1 MTNDQAMKRAIE
13 LASRGTGSVSPNPPV
28 GCLLLK
34 NDKIIGEG
42 WHHEFGGAH
51 AEVEAVNSATEDVTG
66 ATAIV
71 TLEPCSHFGK
81 TPPCADLL
89 IQKGIKKVII
99 GIEDVN
105 PLVAGNGIAKL
116 KEAGIEVE
124 TGIMAAEC
132 EWLVRYYAKNITTG
146 MPYIVA
152 KIAQTLD
159 GCIAAENGES
169 QWITGEES
177 RRRTHRLRSE
187 LDAVLVGKST
197 ALADNPSLTVRM
209 AAGRQPWRVVLD
221 SNLTLPFSLKVF
233 TDEFRLRTIVCCN
246 EHKALSKKADELRS
260 EGVKVI
266 GIETNNVGLLNLRV
280 VFSRLSDEFR
290 IASVMV
296 EGGSRVLSS
305 LVSEKLIDEH
315 HFFIAPML
323 VGKGLRVFGEYS
335 ASSLA
340 ESTKLKI
347 ISMEQ
352 SGADIHV
359 VAI

>member
-1 MTNDQAMKRAIE
+1 MTNDQAMKKAIE
-13 LASRGTGSVSPNPPV
+13 LAFRGTGSVSPNPLV
-28 GCLLLK
+28 GCMLLK
-34 NDKIIGEG
+34 NDRIIGEG

-51 AEVEAVNSATEDVTG
+51 AEVEAVNSATEDVAG

-89 IQKGIKKVII
+89 IQKGIKRVVI

-105 PLVAGNGIAKL
+105 PLVAGDGIAKL
-116 KEAGIEVE
+116 RAAGIEVE
-124 TGIMAAEC
+124 TGIMADEC
-132 EWLVRYYAKNITTG
+132 LWLIRYYSKNITTG

-152 KIAQTLD
+152 KIAQTID
-159 GCIAAENGES
+159 GCIATENGES
-169 QWITGEES
+169 QWITSEES
-177 RRRTHRLRSE
+177 RRRTHQLRSE

-197 ALADNPSLTVRM
+197 ALNDNPSLTVRM

-221 SNLTLPFSLKVF
+221 TNLTLPLSLRVF

-246 EHKALSKKADELRS
+246 EHKASSKKADELRS

-266 GIETNNVGLLNLRV
+266 GIETNNIGLLNLRV

-296 EGGSRVLSS
+296 EGGSRLMSS
-305 LVSEKLIDEH
+305 LVSDELIDEY
-315 HFFIAPML
+315 HFFIAPMI

-335 ASSLA
+335 APSLA

-347 ISMEQ
+347 ISTEQ
-352 SGADIHV
+352 CEADIHI
-359 VAI
+359 VAV